1 MSPSVLRS
9 CDPSRPQ
16 RPSDSRLRSINTD
29 MKHSSQ
35 DLLVYSNGTVK
46 HSVTLSAEI
55 NCEVNLFNYPFAFD
69 ACPVAIQAWTKDGEA
84 T

>member
-1 MSPSVLRS
+1 
-9 CDPSRPQ
+9 
-16 RPSDSRLRSINTD
+16 

-46 HSVTLSAEI
+46 HNVIINAEI

-69 ACPVAIQAWTKDGEA
+69 QCPVAIQAWTNDGEA
-84 T
+84 I